1 MCPYADCRDD
11 ALVSYLYADGVPE
24 DLQAFAAH
32 LPTCGA
38 CQQELTALGDLRA
51 QLAHW
56 APPEPAHGVGRM
68 ETPALRV
75 VSSSVPPPAPQA
87 RRRVPLWAQAVAA
100 VLVGAV
106 AASVANLEVTST
118 PDGVLVRTG
127 WMHRRPVATASAPDV
142 ARATAATAPASTHE
156 PSATADAPW
165 RAELA
170 ALGEQLRAEMSA
182 RPTATSAGAVDQAV
196 EARVRALVADSERRQ
211 QRELA
216 LRVAEVARETQTQ
229 RQADLA
235 KIDRT
240 LGVMSSRTGAEVMR
254 TQQQLNSLAQQ
265 VSEQR

>member
-24 DLQAFAAH
+24 DLAVFAAH
-32 LPTCGA
+32 LPTCDA
-38 CQQELTALGDLRA
+38 CQHELAAFGGVRA
-51 QLAHW
+51 QLTHW
-56 APPEPAHGVGRM
+56 APPEPAIGVGRM

-75 VSSSVPPPAPQA
+75 VSAPTPAVQA
-87 RRRVPLWAQAVAA
+87 PRRVPLWAQAVAA

-106 AASVANLEVTST
+106 AASVANLEVTTT

-127 WMHRRPVATASAPDV
+127 WMHRRPLANTGAPDV
-142 ARATAATAPASTHE
+142 AHTAAAAAPASTSDS
-156 PSATADAPW
+156 PVTADAPW
-165 RAELA
+165 RLELA

-182 RPTATSAGAVDQAV
+182 RPTATSSVAVDQAV